1 MGQREIRVN
10 AAGIRRRYF
19 SPDGCIRPSARCR
32 NAVFRL
38 PPRTGGAANRNF
50 KLASGNLGLEDDMI
64 SVKKIIKP
72 IAEIGEIAHNYKFE
86 ILARN
91 FERQ

>member
-1 MGQREIRVN
+1 
-10 AAGIRRRYF
+10 
-19 SPDGCIRPSARCR
+19 
-32 NAVFRL
+32 
-38 PPRTGGAANRNF
+38 
-50 KLASGNLGLEDDMI
+50 LGLEDDMI